1 VSGDQDLTSPAR
13 ASVAQLFELTIQ
25 DVAFGGKGVGRIRG
39 KAVFVPYVIDGEVV
53 SARVLREHKKFL
65 EAELETLLASSPH
78 RVEPRCPY
86 FGRCGGCVYQHIEY
100 DHQLALKWRQLKETL
115 RRIGKLENAPMRPFI
130 PSPLDY
136 GYRNRITVHVDDG
149 VIGFFRRESNTLL
162 DIEHCPIASAEVN
175 AQLAQL
181 RRTRP
186 RDGHYTLRAH
196 DGPRIFVQANDA
208 VGSSLLD
215 LVERIAASADLLI
228 DGYCGAGFF
237 SKRLRSRFRKVIG
250 IDWDQHAIA
259 VAQRDAQPN
268 EEYIAG
274 NIETELPRFLQEN
287 EESAVVILDPPAVGL
302 TDSIRHAL
310 RVHPPAQLIYISC
323 NPGTLARDLAAMEKM
338 FHCESVTPLDMFPQ
352 TAEIEVIVELSPRQ
366 PGTR

>member
-65 EAELETLLASSPH
+65 EAELETLLASSPD

-115 RRIGKLENAPMRPFI
+115 RRIGKLENVPMRPFI

-162 DIEHCPIASAEVN
+162 DVEHCPIASAEVN